1 MGIPVFS
8 HILSIT
14 IKLDNNTNLNSVS
27 KGKKTHFIQFYN
39 LLKTLNWASVMLSFA
54 LLFEYTNG
62 MYNTSD

>member
-27 KGKKTHFIQFYN
+27 KEKKPHFIQFYN
-39 LLKTLNWASVMLSFA
+39 LLKTLSWASVMLSFA
-54 LLFEYTNG
+54 LLF
-62 MYNTSD
+62 

>member
-27 KGKKTHFIQFYN
+27 KEKKP
-39 LLKTLNWASVMLSFA
+39 TLFSSTIF
-54 LLFEYTNG
+54 
-62 MYNTSD
+62 

>member
-27 KGKKTHFIQFYN
+27 KEKKNFIQFYN
-39 LLKTLNWASVMLSFA
+39 LLKTLSWASVMLSFA
-54 LLFEYTNG
+54 LLF
-62 MYNTSD
+62 